1 MATQPLEGIRALD
14 FSREA
19 AAPYSAMMLSF
30 LGAEVVKVESK
41 AKMGVVGRRMGFRYV
56 DFNLNKLQ
64 VTLDLTHPKGVELA
78 KRLIAISDVVIESNR
93 PGAFGRLGLSY
104 DEVKKVKPDII
115 MLSHSGFGQTGP
127 ESEYLGAAP
136 VFAATSGLSY
146 YTGYP
151 DGIPTELRGTPDMR
165 SGQYCAF
172 AILAALFHRRRTG
185 QGQFID
191 VAGRET
197 NGAAIG
203 DVLLDYT
210 MNQRSQDRRANRDY
224 TMAPH
229 NCYRC
234 QGKNKWVS
242 IAVATDEEWQ
252 ALCRAIGQ
260 PELAGDPRFADGLRR
275 WENQEELDLIIEEW
289 TLQHTDYQVMDTL
302 QQAGVAAVPSMSSDE
317 LFTDPHLTERGFIHS
332 LNYSDYDWLPDTPK
346 PASDD
351 ILHFGMPWKL
361 HSCPDAVRGRAPYY
375 GEHNYYVF
383 GEMLGMGREE
393 IAALEREGAIA

>member
-136 VFAATSGLSY
+136 VFAAT
-146 YTGYP
+146 
-151 DGIPTELRGTPDMR
+151 
-165 SGQYCAF
+165 
-172 AILAALFHRRRTG
+172 
-185 QGQFID
+185 
-191 VAGRET
+191 
-197 NGAAIG
+197 
-203 DVLLDYT
+203 
-210 MNQRSQDRRANRDY
+210 
-224 TMAPH
+224 
-229 NCYRC
+229 
-234 QGKNKWVS
+234 
-242 IAVATDEEWQ
+242 
-252 ALCRAIGQ
+252 
-260 PELAGDPRFADGLRR
+260 
-275 WENQEELDLIIEEW
+275 
-289 TLQHTDYQVMDTL
+289 
-302 QQAGVAAVPSMSSDE
+302 
-317 LFTDPHLTERGFIHS
+317 
-332 LNYSDYDWLPDTPK
+332 
-346 PASDD
+346 
-351 ILHFGMPWKL
+351 
-361 HSCPDAVRGRAPYY
+361 
-375 GEHNYYVF
+375 
-383 GEMLGMGREE
+383 
-393 IAALEREGAIA
+393 